1 MKSTWVWAS
10 HSAGCRGVTCIFI
23 QQEKMALATE
33 EMEIHEHQLGYRCWW
48 CWWFHVFWRVKAPS
62 TIVDHPYSNHTKTPK
77 TFKSWIFLVPIRP
90 YHCLWLGL
98 VWCATYLPSSTTRSP
113 SVPVPIQEPLSTDSP
128 LWDMENLLLSPHNA
142 DLTPMHLGV
151 EFASLGN
158 VAANPPL
165 RKSNNLELLPIFKGK
180 VEMDP
185 TFFFKTSCFTPGDH
199 RYMHQTWEIFLQ
211 KLSDFTS
218 PSFGGFKDQVDKSC
232 GY

>member
-1 MKSTWVWAS
+1 MISCFLKS
-10 HSAGCRGVTCIFI
+10 
-23 QQEKMALATE
+23 Q
-33 EMEIHEHQLGYRCWW
+33 
-48 CWWFHVFWRVKAPS
+48 S
-62 TIVDHPYSNHTKTPK
+62 TINHSRPSLLESSQNSQNLQVLDWSGPYASISLSLTWFGVMCN
-77 TFKSWIFLVPIRP
+77 
-90 YHCLWLGL
+90 
-98 VWCATYLPSSTTRSP
+98 LPSIINQATRSP

-158 VAANPPL
+158 FAANPPL
-165 RKSNNLELLPIFKGK
+165 RNSNNLELGPK
-180 VEMDP
+180 
-185 TFFFKTSCFTPGDH
+185 FFLNSCFTPRDR